1 MKFYLKS
8 LKKIH
13 LKRFEF
19 FLTWKQIYMYCMVKG
34 LFYKH
39 AFITFISEKI
49 WWMIDENCL
58 ICLKYFIH
66 WKMFKIFVINISV
79 VYIYIYNNLAFRMEY
94 VFVFFYLILHFR
106 CLLKKYVLVF
116 DYFCMFLKS
125 IVCDH
130 EKDSISLH
138 LLLGYMISFSFHC
151 LLLICLYKSF
161 PKTLLSISK

>member
-8 LKKIH
+8 LKKIY

-58 ICLKYFIH
+58 IGLKYFIH

-79 VYIYIYNNLAFRMEY
+79 VYIYNNLAFRMEY
-94 VFVFFYLILHFR
+94 VFVWFFLIDIAFP
-106 CLLKKYVLVF
+106 VLVKKI
-116 DYFCMFLKS
+116 CACIWLFLH
-125 IVCDH
+125 VL
-130 EKDSISLH
+130 EK
-138 LLLGYMISFSFHC
+138 HC
-151 LLLICLYKSF
+151 LWWWER
-161 PKTLLSISK
+161 